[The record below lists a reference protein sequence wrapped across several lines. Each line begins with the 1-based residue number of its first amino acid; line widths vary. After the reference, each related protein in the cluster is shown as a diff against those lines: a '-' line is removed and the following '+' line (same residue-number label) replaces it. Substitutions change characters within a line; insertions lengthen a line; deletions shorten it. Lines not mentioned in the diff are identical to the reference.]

1 MKPLRSD
8 ILDILFNY
16 LQANGG
22 FKSRLRER
30 MQLKVDSSNIVHWS
44 SEAYDEIHGESSS
57 SLSQNTPITATPSGR
72 SLPKFKMG

>member
-16 LQANGG
+16 LQTNGG

-30 MQLKVDSSNIVHWS
+30 MQLQVENSNIVHWS
-44 SEAYDEIHGESSS
+44 EEAYDEVHGETSASSS
-57 SLSQNTPITATPSGR
+57 SSSTTTPQSKN
-72 SLPKFKMG
+72 LPKFKMG

>member
-16 LQANGG
+16 LQTNGG

-44 SEAYDEIHGESSS
+44 AEAYDEVHGESSAS
-57 SLSQNTPITATPSGR
+57 SSNTPMTVTTPSGR
-72 SLPKFKMG
+72 ALPKFKMG